1 MQAEPSALEAAAL
14 LRYLPAA
21 QAVHPEV
28 PVLSPCWA
36 AVGWNRPLSHTS
48 QASVSAADASS
59 LPSRYLPAAQAMQL
73 VSPVVLGWYLPE
85 GHASHVSVLAF
96 SN

>member
-21 QAVHPEV
+21 QAVQPEV

-59 LPSRYLPAAQAMQL
+59 LPSRYLPTAQSMQD

-85 GHASHVSVLAF
+85 GHASHVSAF